1 MPMHTNR
8 DFATLLKDLLA
19 ESEKD
24 GGGPTGPASVS
35 FDYLAVADELLSGR
49 ITVSDETVAAVY
61 RETSGD
67 VDETVEALFEAA
79 GNSVEPDAAPA
90 ELPPVEPEAI
100 SRELGIKGN
109 TPVADLAHIRRAFA
123 FRNHPDRVA
132 PHLRP
137 RALLRMQVANML
149 IDDARRRALAAARPP
164 HG

>member
-19 ESEKD
+19 ESEND
-24 GGGPTGPASVS
+24 GPGPAGPASVP

-61 RETSGD
+61 RETSGE

-79 GNSVEPDAAPA
+79 GVSAEPDPSPV
-90 ELPPVEPEAI
+90 ELPSVEPEAI

-109 TPVADLAHIRRAFA
+109 TPVAALAHIRRAFA

-132 PHLRP
+132 PHLRQ

-164 HG
+164 RG

>member
-1 MPMHTNR
+1 MPMQTNR

-19 ESEKD
+19 ESEND
-24 GGGPTGPASVS
+24 GRGLAGPASVS

-49 ITVSDETVAAVY
+49 ITVADETVAAVY
-61 RETSGD
+61 RETAGD
-67 VDETVEALFEAA
+67 VDETVEALFEAVDVA
-79 GNSVEPDAAPA
+79 TEPEPAPTA
-90 ELPPVEPEAI
+90 LLPVEPEAI

-109 TPVADLAHIRRAFA
+109 TPIADLSHIRRAFA

-164 HG
+164 RG

>member
-1 MPMHTNR
+1 MPMQTNR

-19 ESEKD
+19 ESEND
-24 GGGPTGPASVS
+24 GRGVAGPASVP

-49 ITVSDETVAAVY
+49 ITVADETVASIY
-61 RETSGD
+61 RETAGD
-67 VDETVEALFEAA
+67 LDETVDALFEAA
-79 GNSVEPDAAPA
+79 KISEEAEPAPV
-90 ELPPVEPEAI
+90 ELPSVEPEAI

-109 TPVADLAHIRRAFA
+109 MPVADLAHIRRAFA

-149 IDDARRRALAAARPP
+149 IDDARRRTLAAARPP
-164 HG
+164 RG

>member
-1 MPMHTNR
+1 MPMQTNR

-19 ESEKD
+19 ESEND
-24 GGGPTGPASVS
+24 GRGAAGPASVS

-49 ITVSDETVAAVY
+49 ITVADETVAAVY
-61 RETSGD
+61 RETAGD

-79 GNSVEPDAAPA
+79 AIAKAAAPV

-100 SRELGIKGN
+100 SRELGIKSN

-149 IDDARRRALAAARPP
+149 IDDARRRALAAVRPQR
-164 HG
+164 G